1 MRSDQRGDDGVS
13 SERNSRVA
21 LVTGSGSG
29 IGRRV
34 AEKLALE
41 HGVRVYVLD
50 RDAAAAAGVVNGI
63 TAAGGLASAC
73 VVDLRDSM
81 RLRDRLDLLTAEFG
95 PPDILVNN
103 AGISAMIRAE
113 DCLLEQWRAMVDVN
127 VTAPMLLMQHAL
139 PHMKQKGWGRI
150 VNVASISGL
159 RAGTG
164 RMPYGTSKAALIA
177 MTRQFAVEVAPWE
190 VTVNSVAPGPVDTP
204 LARANHSAE
213 TRQTYG
219 AMVPMRRYG
228 TPDEV
233 ADAILFLASE
243 QASYVTGQTLA
254 VDGGFVAAGILV
266 NELHDGIPVP
276 EHLAA
281 VNSGRPA
288 GELG

>member
-1 MRSDQRGDDGVS
+1 MT

-21 LVTGSGSG
+21 LVTGGGSG

-41 HGVRVYVLD
+41 HSARVYVLD
-50 RDAAAAAGVVNGI
+50 RDADASAAVVDGI
-63 TAAGGLASAC
+63 VAAGGRATAC
-73 VVDLRDSM
+73 LVDLADSV
-81 RLRDRLDLLTAEFG
+81 RLRERVDFVTAEFG

-113 DCLLEQWRAMVDVN
+113 ECLLEQWQAMVNVN

-139 PHMKQKGWGRI
+139 PHMKQQRWGRI
-150 VNVASISGL
+150 VNVASISGI

-177 MTRQFAVEVAPWE
+177 MSRQFAVEVAPWG
-190 VTVNSVAPGPVDTP
+190 VTVNSIAPGPVDTP

-213 TRQTYG
+213 TRDTYG
-219 AMVPMRRYG
+219 EMVPMRRYG
-228 TPDEV
+228 TPDEI

-243 QASYVTGQTLA
+243 QASYITGQTLA

-266 NELHDGIPVP
+266 NDLHDDSSALKRFAP
-276 EHLAA
+276 AQ
-281 VNSGRPA
+281 SGHSA
-288 GELG
+288 GKLG

>member
-1 MRSDQRGDDGVS
+1 MT

-21 LVTGSGSG
+21 LVTGGGSG

-41 HGVRVYVLD
+41 HCARVYVLD
-50 RDAAAAAGVVNGI
+50 RDADASAAVVDGI
-63 TAAGGLASAC
+63 VAAGGRAMAC
-73 VVDLRDSM
+73 VVDLADSA
-81 RLRDRLDLLTAEFG
+81 RLRERLDLITAEFG

-113 DCLLEQWRAMVDVN
+113 ECLLEQWQAMINVN

-150 VNVASISGL
+150 VNVASISGI

-177 MTRQFAVEVAPWE
+177 MSRQFAVEVAPWG
-190 VTVNSVAPGPVDTP
+190 VTVNSIAPGPVDTP

-213 TRQTYG
+213 TRETYEE
-219 AMVPMRRYG
+219 MVPMRRYG
-228 TPDEV
+228 TPDEI
-233 ADAILFLASE
+233 ADGILFLASE
-243 QASYVTGQTLA
+243 QASYITGQTLA

-266 NELHDGIPVP
+266 NDLHDHSSPP
-276 EHLAA
+276 KRFAPA
-281 VNSGRPA
+281 QSGHSA
-288 GELG
+288 DKLG

>member
-1 MRSDQRGDDGVS
+1 VT
-13 SERNSRVA
+13 SERNPRVA

-41 HGVRVYVLD
+41 HRACVYVLD
-50 RDAAAAAGVVNGI
+50 RDAVASTAVVDGI
-63 TAAGGLASAC
+63 VAAGGRAKAC
-73 VVDLRDSM
+73 VVDLADSA
-81 RLRDRLDLLTAEFG
+81 RLREQLDRVTVAFG

-113 DCLLEQWRAMVDVN
+113 ECSLEQWQTMVNVN

-150 VNVASISGL
+150 VNVASISGI

-177 MTRQFAVEVAPWE
+177 MSRQFAIEVAPWG
-190 VTVNSVAPGPVDTP
+190 VTVNAIAPGPVDTP

-213 TRQTYG
+213 TRETYG
-219 AMVPMRRYG
+219 EMVPMRRYG
-228 TPDEV
+228 TPDEI
-233 ADAILFLASE
+233 ADGILFLASE
-243 QASYVTGQTLA
+243 QASYITGQSLA
-254 VDGGFVAAGILV
+254 IDGGFVAAGILV
-266 NELHDGIPVP
+266 NDLHDRSSAPKGSFDSAVGRS
-276 EHLAA
+276 AA
-281 VNSGRPA
+281 N
-288 GELG
+288 